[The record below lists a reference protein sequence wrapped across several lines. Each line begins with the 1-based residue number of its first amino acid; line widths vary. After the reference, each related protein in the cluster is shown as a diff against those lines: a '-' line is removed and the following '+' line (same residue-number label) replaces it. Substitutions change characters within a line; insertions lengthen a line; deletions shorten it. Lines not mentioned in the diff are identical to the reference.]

1 MLLYISLF
9 TFLLS
14 FILVIHN
21 WKTNRNGLFLGSFF
35 GILSIYSIIH
45 YLTLY
50 GKSPFWLALL
60 FNHFTPLMLLLG
72 PLLFF
77 YIRGTLKGDDEITSK
92 DLVHFIPSVI
102 QLIGIIPYTFLPFE
116 TKLSIAKSLLNNVNV
131 VFTLDINMFYSARF
145 SLGIRAVILLA
156 YVIYCLYLFKKYSP
170 KQSDSS
176 KIPIKQLQITY
187 NWLIVLLSSLF
198 TLTFGFFILT
208 IISISYSPNYSLTY
222 AHRINVLSGVAYFVM
237 SVSLLLFPEI
247 LYGFPKNSNFNS
259 TNSKIIKP
267 DDVKSSIIIDENPF
281 SELADTIQAFLE
293 EKKPYLNPDF
303 ALRDIY
309 NALKVPKLHV
319 SYCINSVMGSKF
331 SELKSELRVKHAIG
345 LLEQGLNSTLT
356 IEAIGEQSGFKTR
369 ANFYSAFKKFTGYTP
384 TEFLNKFN
392 KSK

>member
-21 WKTNRNGLFLGSFF
+21 WNTNRNGLFLGSFF

-77 YIRGTLKGDDEITSK
+77 YIRGALKGDDEITSK

-208 IISISYSPNYSLTY
+208 IISIL
-222 AHRINVLSGVAYFVM
+222 
-237 SVSLLLFPEI
+237 
-247 LYGFPKNSNFNS
+247 
-259 TNSKIIKP
+259 
-267 DDVKSSIIIDENPF
+267 
-281 SELADTIQAFLE
+281 
-293 EKKPYLNPDF
+293 
-303 ALRDIY
+303 
-309 NALKVPKLHV
+309 
-319 SYCINSVMGSKF
+319 
-331 SELKSELRVKHAIG
+331 
-345 LLEQGLNSTLT
+345 
-356 IEAIGEQSGFKTR
+356 
-369 ANFYSAFKKFTGYTP
+369 
-384 TEFLNKFN
+384 
-392 KSK
+392 

>member
-1 MLLYISLF
+1 MLLYVSLF
-9 TFLLS
+9 TILLS
-14 FILVIHN
+14 LILVIHN
-21 WKTNRNGLFLGSFF
+21 WKTNTNALFLGSFF
-35 GILSIYSIIH
+35 GILSIYGIIH

-50 GKSPFWLALL
+50 GNSPFWLALL

-77 YIRGTLKGDDEITSK
+77 YIRGTLKDSDTITSK
-92 DLVHFIPSVI
+92 DLIHLIPGLI

-116 TKLSIAKSLLNNVNV
+116 TKLSIAKSLINNVNV
-131 VFTLDINMFYSARF
+131 ITSLNVNMFYSAKF
-145 SLGIRAVILLA
+145 SLSIRAIILLA

-176 KIPIKQLQITY
+176 LIPIKQLQITY

-198 TLTFGFFILT
+198 TITFGFILLT
-208 IISISYSPNYSLTY
+208 IISICYSPSYSLTY
-222 AHRINVLSGVAYFVM
+222 AYQIHTISGIAYFIM

-247 LYGFPKNSNFNS
+247 LYGFPKNSNFIS
-259 TNSKIIKP
+259 PKLKP
-267 DDVKSSIIIDENPF
+267 KKVDGVKSPMIVEENPF
-281 SELADTIQAFLE
+281 SELADAIQVFLD

-303 ALRDIY
+303 AISDIY

-319 SYCINSVMGSKF
+319 SYCINSILDTKF
-331 SELKSELRVKHAIG
+331 SKLKSELRVKHAIG

-369 ANFYSAFKKFTGYTP
+369 SNFYTAFKEVTGYNP
-384 TEFLNKFN
+384 TEFLVKFN
-392 KSK
+392 KKK